1 MKKDEF
7 VILVDE
13 SDQALGKMEK
23 HLAHR
28 LNKKHRAFS
37 VFLID
42 TDGKLILQRRA
53 SGKYHSPDLWTN
65 ACCGH
70 PRPNEDTLNAA
81 ERRLEEEMGIRTSLK
96 YLFSLSYQDQLD
108 NGMWENEYDHV
119 FLGHYT
125 ANDFAADPA
134 EISEI
139 QKVDIEQLENDIA
152 RHPERYTFWFKLLLP
167 RIKMYL

>member
-1 MKKDEF
+1 
-7 VILVDE
+7 
-13 SDQALGKMEK
+13 
-23 HLAHR
+23 
-28 LNKKHRAFS
+28 
-37 VFLID
+37 
-42 TDGKLILQRRA
+42 RA

-65 ACCGH
+65 ACWGH

-125 ANDFAADPA
+125 ANDFSADPA

-139 QKVDIEQLENDIA
+139 LTVDIEQLENDIA
-152 RHPERYTFWFKLLLP
+152 RHPERYTFLFKRLLP